1 MNNNI
6 YVNDNN
12 VIYNYEVSFDREEFE
27 RVIDDIDVW
36 YGKGELK
43 SFIGRVCPE
52 YPGKKTDVFAE
63 VELFDDNKEFFFYQ
77 YIQHPLARTAN
88 AIMDNKDIFESSK
101 LIRLL
106 ANWNCE
112 SDEERGFVVR
122 LMSCFTFSRMN
133 LGDVMLL
140 DLTEEDKRNLFDRVV
155 DAFIKKKRE
164 SFIVAGSS
172 EFCSDLENATGSMIS
187 DKEELLG
194 GYFKGRE
201 DDKKFT
207 KKRYIMALPTS
218 KDINK

>member
-12 VIYNYEVSFDREEFE
+12 VIYNYEVSFDRKEFE

-63 VELFDDNKEFFFYQ
+63 VALFDDNNKEFFFYQ
-77 YIQHPLARTAN
+77 YIQHPL
-88 AIMDNKDIFESSK
+88 
-101 LIRLL
+101 IRIL

-112 SDEERGFVVR
+112 SDEERSFVVR
-122 LMSCFTFSRMN
+122 LMSCFTFSKMN

-155 DAFIKKKRE
+155 DAFKKRERE

-172 EFCSDLENATGSMIS
+172 EFCSDLEKATGFIIS

-201 DDKKFT
+201 EDKKFT

>member
-1 MNNNI
+1 M
-6 YVNDNN
+6 
-12 VIYNYEVSFDREEFE
+12 
-27 RVIDDIDVW
+27 
-36 YGKGELK
+36 G
-43 SFIGRVCPE
+43 
-52 YPGKKTDVFAE
+52 
-63 VELFDDNKEFFFYQ
+63 
-77 YIQHPLARTAN
+77 
-88 AIMDNKDIFESSK
+88 NKDIFESSK
-101 LIRLL
+101 LIRIL

-112 SDEERGFVVR
+112 SHEERSFVVR

-155 DAFIKKKRE
+155 DAFKKRERE

-172 EFCSDLENATGSMIS
+172 EFCSDLEKATGFIIS

-201 DDKKFT
+201 EDKKFN
-207 KKRYIMALPTS
+207 KRRCIMALPRS

>member
-12 VIYNYEVSFDREEFE
+12 VIYNYEVNFDREEFE

-43 SFIGRVCPE
+43 SFIGKVCPE

-88 AIMDNKDIFESSK
+88 AIMGNKDIFESSK
-101 LIRLL
+101 LIRIL

-112 SDEERGFVVR
+112 SDEERSFVVR

-133 LGDVMLL
+133 LGEAMLL
-140 DLTEEDKRNLFDRVV
+140 DLTEEDKRNLFDRVI
-155 DAFIKKKRE
+155 DAFKKRE
-164 SFIVAGSS
+164 RETFVVAGSR
-172 EFCSDLENATGSMIS
+172 EFCSELENATCGIFR

-194 GYFKGRE
+194 GNFKGTE
-201 DDKKFT
+201 EDKKFN
-207 KKRYIMALPTS
+207 KRRCIMALPRS